1 MRHVIIF
8 DIEDISSKFK
18 KVSVAHR
25 DCSLAPNVQIP
36 VSCIGTV
43 RLLDFKIEHV
53 FCRGGGCHPGSWG
66 QASLLK
72 VALLNMTKNKWMQL
86 TAGTQV

>member
-8 DIEDISSKFK
+8 GIEDISSKFK

-53 FCRGGGCHPGSWG
+53 FCGGGGWVPPWE
-66 QASLLK
+66 L
-72 VALLNMTKNKWMQL
+72 
-86 TAGTQV
+86 GTGTPKYDKK